1 MTKLPGI
8 SCNDTSVEAAVREW
22 LADSRMRMPA
32 GLTLRIEVVDEI
44 AIVDDPRE
52 SFLQGDVDIRA
63 GEPLGWVHLTWR
75 TAPAFARIEE
85 HCAEAI
91 VQLSRAAVEQMDYL
105 LRSFLL
111 VALIFLWKRDRRF
124 HVHAATAIDSKGR
137 GWMLIG
143 NSCSGKSTTSALL
156 AARGWQVSTDDIAF
170 IVDRGQRVAVEGF
183 RSPVALRP
191 GGLALIGG
199 KDGFPL
205 PHRGKTGFLPEAL
218 GGNWVQTVEPDIV
231 LFTSVGGSHT
241 TIVPA
246 SAAEIIRELMQWSM
260 WVMFENTAAQEH
272 LDLLTRLGGQARCY
286 RASFAPDLFAAPNAL
301 EDFLP

>member
-1 MTKLPGI
+1 MTRLPGL
-8 SCNDTSVEAAVREW
+8 SCDDTAVEAAVTDW
-22 LADSRMRMPA
+22 LIESRMRMPA
-32 GLTLRIEVVDEI
+32 GLKLRIEVVDDII
-44 AIVDDPRE
+44 AVDDPRE

-85 HCAEAI
+85 HRAEAL
-91 VQLSRAAVEQMDYL
+91 VRLSRAAVAEMEYL
-105 LRSFLL
+105 IRSFLL
-111 VALIFLWKRDRRF
+111 VTFIFLWKRDRRF

-156 AARGWQVSTDDIAF
+156 AARGWRVSTDDIAF
-170 IVDRGQRVAVEGF
+170 LVDRGDRVAVEGF
-183 RSPVALRP
+183 RSPLALRP
-191 GGLALIGG
+191 GGLELIGG
-199 KDGFPL
+199 KEGVAL
-205 PHRGKTGFLPEAL
+205 PHRGKTGFFPESL
-218 GGNWVQTVEPDIV
+218 GGSWVQSVVPDIV

-241 TIVPA
+241 TVVPA
-246 SAAEIIRELMQWSM
+246 SGKEIIRELMQWSM

-301 EDFLP
+301 ADFLP